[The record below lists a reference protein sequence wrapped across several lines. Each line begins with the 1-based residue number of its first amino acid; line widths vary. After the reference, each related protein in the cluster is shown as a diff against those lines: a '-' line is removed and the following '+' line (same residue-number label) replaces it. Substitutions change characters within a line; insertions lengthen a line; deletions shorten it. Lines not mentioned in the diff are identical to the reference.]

1 MTIGEDAP
9 SSSSPPGP
17 RRTGAE
23 VYERLKQDILTFNF
37 RPGERLVELELCDR
51 YEVSRTPV
59 REALRRLEDDG
70 LVIARDKGGRVVK
83 GLDISDYEDVYAV
96 RRILEVYAVQTLS
109 ARADQIDIE
118 ALEND
123 WREGYPA
130 DTTPLDGS
138 FVVPDERFH
147 LGLAKA
153 TQNAYLV
160 ESLERVHDRL
170 RTIRSVDFTVRER
183 LIVSAAQHIAITE
196 AIRAGDSDTAVR
208 LMEAHIQQSKDEI
221 RSIMLRILSRA
232 YSGRS

>member
-59 REALRRLEDDG
+59 REALRRLEDEG
-70 LVIARDKGGRVVK
+70 LVVARDKGGRVVK

-123 WREGYPA
+123 WREGYPT

-170 RTIRSVDFTVRER
+170 RTIRSVGFTVRER

-208 LMEAHIQQSKDEI
+208 LMEAHIEQSKDEI
-221 RSIMLRILSRA
+221 RSIVLRILSRA
-232 YSGRS
+232 YSRRS

>member
-208 LMEAHIQQSKDEI
+208 LMEAHIEQSKDEI

>member
-1 MTIGEDAP
+1 LP
-9 SSSSPPGP
+9 
-17 RRTGAE
+17 
-23 VYERLKQDILTFNF
+23 
-37 RPGERLVELELCDR
+37 
-51 YEVSRTPV
+51 
-59 REALRRLEDDG
+59 
-70 LVIARDKGGRVVK
+70 
-83 GLDISDYEDVYAV
+83 
-96 RRILEVYAVQTLS
+96 AVQTLS

-147 LGLAKA
+147 LGLARA

-170 RTIRSVDFTVRER
+170 RTIRSIDFTVRER

-208 LMEAHIQQSKDEI
+208 LMEAHIEQSKDEI